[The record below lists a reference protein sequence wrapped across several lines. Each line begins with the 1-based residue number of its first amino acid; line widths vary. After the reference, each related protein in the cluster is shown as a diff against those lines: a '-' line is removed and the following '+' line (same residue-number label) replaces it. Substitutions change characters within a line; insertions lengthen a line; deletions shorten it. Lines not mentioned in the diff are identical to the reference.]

1 MFTAGCAGTTP
12 LRGNRHAG
20 FGRAACSKSRE
31 AGGQTGILITSQ
43 KHIRGTRVV
52 FKLFSPSKIDE
63 FAKSLAQDIAKRY
76 PPAIANNPQQMVS
89 QKRLTDILEE
99 TFAKAAT
106 FQQENSLGWYKK
118 AKLGNE
124 FRWELKEMGYDEKFI
139 EMATEGLIVY
149 VTRASK

>member
-1 MFTAGCAGTTP
+1 M
-12 LRGNRHAG
+12 
-20 FGRAACSKSRE
+20 
-31 AGGQTGILITSQ
+31 
-43 KHIRGTRVV
+43 V
-52 FKLFSPSKIDE
+52 FKLFSPSKIDT

-99 TFAKAAT
+99 TFSKAAT

>member
-1 MFTAGCAGTTP
+1 
-12 LRGNRHAG
+12 
-20 FGRAACSKSRE
+20 
-31 AGGQTGILITSQ
+31 
-43 KHIRGTRVV
+43 VV
-52 FKLFSPSKIDE
+52 FKLFSPSKIDA

-99 TFAKAAT
+99 TFAKAAA

-124 FRWELKEMGYDEKFI
+124 FRWEMKEMGYDEKFI

>member
-1 MFTAGCAGTTP
+1 
-12 LRGNRHAG
+12 
-20 FGRAACSKSRE
+20 
-31 AGGQTGILITSQ
+31 
-43 KHIRGTRVV
+43 VV
-52 FKLFSPSKIDE
+52 FKLFSPSKIDA
-63 FAKSLAQDIAKRY
+63 FAKSLALDIAKRY

-118 AKLGNE
+118 AKLANE

-139 EMATEGLIVY
+139 EMASEGLIVY

>member
-1 MFTAGCAGTTP
+1 M
-12 LRGNRHAG
+12 
-20 FGRAACSKSRE
+20 
-31 AGGQTGILITSQ
+31 
-43 KHIRGTRVV
+43 V
-52 FKLFSPSKIDE
+52 FKLFSPSKIDA
-63 FAKSLAQDIAKRY
+63 FAKGLALDIAKRY

-106 FQQENSLGWYKK
+106 FQQENNLGWYKK

>member
-1 MFTAGCAGTTP
+1 M
-12 LRGNRHAG
+12 
-20 FGRAACSKSRE
+20 
-31 AGGQTGILITSQ
+31 
-43 KHIRGTRVV
+43 V

-99 TFAKAAT
+99 TFAKAAA
-106 FQQENSLGWYKK
+106 FQLENSLGWYKK